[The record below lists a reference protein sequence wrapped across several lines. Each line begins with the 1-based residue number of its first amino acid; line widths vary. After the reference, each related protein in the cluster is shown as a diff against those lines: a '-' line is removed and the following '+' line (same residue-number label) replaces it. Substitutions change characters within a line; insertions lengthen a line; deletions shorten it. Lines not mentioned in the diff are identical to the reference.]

1 MFQSAARLCW
11 KIGPYKYREV
21 EVYDEKTLN
30 SDVLGISGFTRV
42 RDSHDALI
50 AGTEVHGMTPSDY
63 NIDVSTNVLLGK
75 LPLPMFESGSK
86 FRVTVIGARFGDSV
100 AESPLVIRPVAMPF
114 AMDDSAS
121 IFCARLM
128 RGLSDGDDMR
138 SSRFDFCKS
147 LTVPYIVRVAIAQRQ
162 VCNCGIQGVMVW
174 SRCIYL
180 VEGRSQ
186 VVSRLFRSFVTTKR
200 RPSRNRAKVLR
211 SGPSLYAG

>member
-1 MFQSAARLCW
+1 VFQSAARLCW

-21 EVYDEKTLN
+21 EVYDETTLN
-30 SDVLGISGFTRV
+30 SDVLGISGFKRV

-114 AMDDSAS
+114 AMDDSAIS
-121 IFCARLM
+121 CVGTETTAESRSKSCKEFKYTIDDY
-128 RGLSDGDDMR
+128 DGG
-138 SSRFDFCKS
+138 
-147 LTVPYIVRVAIAQRQ
+147 A
-162 VCNCGIQGVMVW
+162 
-174 SRCIYL
+174 
-180 VEGRSQ
+180 
-186 VVSRLFRSFVTTKR
+186 RSFCDGKGMETVHVQDYFPISMEKYTKTLDGISTEM
-200 RPSRNRAKVLR
+200 SR
-211 SGPSLYAG
+211 AGY